1 LNTVRFV
8 RIEDVELLN
17 DSNNYFPNATEL
29 TLSFKSINENQN
41 YLSVILSRI
50 LPLKQLKKL
59 VFDIDHYRSK
69 TLFEL
74 LQFSS
79 NIQTLI
85 LNCTSLCESSFILIQ
100 QYETFQLVLK
110 TNKIINLIITTEC
123 TLEVTKLLVNLCP
136 QLQHLT
142 INILKN
148 HFIATLRFLLSKSI
162 RHLYSLC
169 LQHVSEDGILILNE
183 LIQQKK
189 QYNHYFMKVSEV
201 SQDTVYLWW

>member
-1 LNTVRFV
+1 MNSVRFV

-17 DSNNYFPNATEL
+17 DCNNYFPNATEL
-29 TLSFKSINENQN
+29 SLSFKSINENQN

-50 LPLKQLKKL
+50 VPLKQLTKL
-59 VFDIDHYRSK
+59 VFDINYYRSK

-74 LQFSS
+74 LLFAS

-110 TNKIINLIITTEC
+110 TNKIINLIIKTEC

-148 HFIATLRFLLSKSI
+148 HFVATLRFLLSKSI
-162 RHLYSLC
+162 RHLFSLC

-183 LIQQKK
+183 LIKPEK
-189 QYNHYFMKVSEV
+189 QSNHYFMKVSEV
-201 SQDTVYLWW
+201 FEDTVYLWW

>member
-1 LNTVRFV
+1 LNSVRFV

-17 DSNNYFPNATEL
+17 DCNNYFPNATEL
-29 TLSFKSINENQN
+29 SLSFKSINENQN

-50 LPLKQLKKL
+50 VPLKQLTKL
-59 VFDIDHYRSK
+59 VFDINYYRSK

-74 LQFSS
+74 LLFAS

-110 TNKIINLIITTEC
+110 TNKIINLIIKTEC

-148 HFIATLRFLLSKSI
+148 HFVATLRFLLSKSI
-162 RHLYSLC
+162 RHLFSLC

-183 LIQQKK
+183 LIKPEK
-189 QYNHYFMKVSEV
+189 QSNHYFMKVSEV
-201 SQDTVYLWW
+201 FEDTVYLWW